1 MVIDYALL
9 GKRLASI
16 RKKRGWTQ
24 ERLAEKTN
32 LANNYISNI
41 ENNRSIPSL
50 ETLVKLCEALGVTPN
65 DLLLGSSQASD
76 TYLADELTKKLRQC
90 TPREKRI
97 LDGLLSLLIS
107 ERDR

>member
-1 MVIDYALL
+1 MPILYSTNKGSDSFMVIDYALL

-50 ETLVKLCEALGVTPN
+50 ETLVKLCEALEVTPN

-76 TYLADELTKKLRQC
+76 TYLADELT
-90 TPREKRI
+90 
-97 LDGLLSLLIS
+97 
-107 ERDR
+107 